1 MNAKIGLAII
11 TVACIGLAVALVTIN
26 GRSAKQQAQS
36 ASTISEF
43 SNQLVDAHEQINGL
57 NQVNLIL
64 TNALAASR
72 QRSLA
77 VSNQLTEKLADT
89 TTLLSSTTASL
100 QDARHEVTNLNTRI
114 TGLNTRIAGLEVQ
127 NSALDQRANSLSNT
141 IASLDSQIAI
151 TQMKLATSTTNNE
164 FLAKEL
170 KRQLAEKADLERKFN
185 DLAEVRAQVHKLR
198 MDLLTARR
206 LEWMREGTDPSRQ
219 MKGAQLLMMRS
230 QPANGTASAAGSPA
244 YDLNVEIGSDGS
256 VRVIPPT
263 TNQPAATKPP
273 SR

>member
-1 MNAKIGLAII
+1 MNAKIGLALL
-11 TVACIGLAVALVTIN
+11 TVACIGLAVALVTIK
-26 GRSAKQQAQS
+26 SQLDEQQAQS

-43 SNQLVDAHEQINGL
+43 SNRLVDARDQINGL

-64 TNALAASR
+64 TNNLADSR
-72 QRSLA
+72 QQSLA
-77 VSNQLTEKLADT
+77 ISNQLTGKLADT
-89 TTLLSSTTASL
+89 INLLSSTTASL
-100 QDARHEVTNLNTRI
+100 QDARQQVTN
-114 TGLNTRIAGLEVQ
+114 LNTRIAGLEVE
-127 NSALDQRANSLSNT
+127 NSTLDERANSLSNT
-141 IASLDSQIAI
+141 IVSLDSQIAI
-151 TQMKLATSTTNNE
+151 TQKKLATATTNNE

-170 KRQLAEKADLERKFN
+170 KRQLAEKAELERKFN

-219 MKGAQLLMMRS
+219 MKGAQLLMKHS
-230 QPANGTASAAGSPA
+230 PPANPAEPAAGSPA

-256 VRVIPPT
+256 VRVIPPM
-263 TNQPAATKPP
+263 TNQPAATTTNPP